1 MKAQDVLAEGYHHQ
15 QAGRLAEAQ
24 RCYEM
29 ALRIAP
35 ELGDAH
41 ALLGALYYQQ
51 EAFSAAAAAWQ
62 KTLQIDSHRTE
73 LLSNIG
79 AALDQAGQPQA
90 ALEWYARAWQ
100 VHPEQDVALYN
111 YASALHQAERSAE
124 AIPLFETLL
133 MRQPTHARA
142 RNNLGAALQRV
153 GRYVEAETQFRQ
165 VLELQPSYRMARLNL
180 VDVLKAQGL
189 NGAAEL
195 VCEEGLALD
204 PPQPALW
211 RRLGFLQLQSGQP
224 QQAVASFTAACQ
236 LSPGDASLWRLLGTA
251 HHSSGDMRA
260 AVAAHEEAL
269 RLNPALAEAAV
280 HLGHARRELGEGE
293 AALAAYER
301 AYQLEPSDA
310 ARIRLATFVPVI
322 YQDQADLARWRTRIE
337 REVAA
342 LQGGPL
348 AIVDPL
354 TEIGSTQFY
363 WAYQGLADRDLQ
375 QQMAALYRP
384 LLPETVAPQT
394 PQPAP
399 GRLRVGFLSAFLYN
413 HTITH
418 YYAPFI
424 ELLPRDQ
431 VEVHLLAA
439 PGMPH
444 DGVTDRLTQAA
455 TLHTLPRDLA
465 AARQQV
471 ADLHLDVLVYPD
483 IGLEPFSYFMAF
495 TRLAPRQCVLPGHPI
510 TTGIPTLDYF
520 LSNDITEADDADDHY
535 SETLV
540 RLKGMPVSYRRP
552 NLPAQPLSRA
562 QLGWQEDRHYY
573 VCPMTLFKIHPDWD
587 QAIAEILRQ
596 DPLGEVVLFRYQQT
610 ELHLQLQTRFERGF
624 PDVAARICFL
634 PWAEPETFF
643 SILMQADVLLDSFH
657 FGGGSTHFLCLAT
670 GTPLVT
676 WPGRFLRGRSG
687 AAFYQRM
694 GLPEAVAT
702 SQADFVHKAVTW
714 ACDRDQRQILKNA
727 ILANHHVLYENPEG
741 CHDFVTWICQ

>member
-1 MKAQDVLAEGYHHQ
+1 MNAQKALENGYRHQ
-15 QAGRLAEAQ
+15 QAGQLAEAQ
-24 RCYEM
+24 SCYEA
-29 ALRIAP
+29 ALRMEP
-35 ELGDAH
+35 NLSDAH

-62 KTLQIDSHRTE
+62 QTLQVDPQRTE

-111 YASALHQAERSAE
+111 YATALHHNECTTE

-133 MRQPTHARA
+133 TRQPAHVRA
-142 RNNLGAALQRV
+142 HNNLGAALQRE
-153 GRYVEAETQFRQ
+153 GRYAEAETQFRQ

-180 VDVLKAQGL
+180 VDVLTAQDM

-204 PPQPALW
+204 PPQPGLW
-211 RRLGFLQLQSGQP
+211 RRLGFFQLQNGQP
-224 QQAVASFTAACQ
+224 QQATASFTEACH
-236 LSPGDASLWRLLGTA
+236 LSPGDANLWRLLGTA

-260 AVAAHEEAL
+260 AVVAHEEAL
-269 RLNPALAEAAV
+269 RLNPELAEAAV
-280 HLGHARRELGEGE
+280 HLGHARRELGEGD

-322 YQDQADLARWRTRIE
+322 YQDQADLTRWRARIE
-337 REVAA
+337 REVAV
-342 LQGGPL
+342 LQGQTL
-348 AIVDPL
+348 AIADPL
-354 TEIGSTQFY
+354 TEVGATQFY
-363 WAYQGLADRDLQ
+363 WAYQGLPDRNLQ

-384 LLPETVAPQT
+384 LLPETVVPQT
-394 PQPAP
+394 PKPAP

-431 VEVHLLAA
+431 VDVHLLAA

-444 DGVTDRLTQAA
+444 DAITDRLSQAA
-455 TLHTLPRDLA
+455 TLHTLPRDLV

-471 ADLHLDVLVYPD
+471 ANLHLDVLVYPD

-520 LSNDITEADDADDHY
+520 LSNDMIESDVADEHY

-552 NLPAQPLSRA
+552 TLPAQPLSRA

-587 QAIAEILRQ
+587 LAIAEILRQ
-596 DPLGEVVLFRYQQT
+596 DPLGEVLLFCYQQT
-610 ELHLQLQTRFERGF
+610 ELHTQLQARFERVC
-624 PDVAARICFL
+624 PDVAERIRFL
-634 PWAEPETFF
+634 PWADSETFF
-643 SILMQADVLLDSFH
+643 SVLMQADVLLDSFH

-676 WPGRFLRGRSG
+676 WPGPFLRGRSG

-694 GLPEAVAT
+694 GLPEAVAQ
-702 SQADFVHKAVTW
+702 SQTDFVHKAVTW
-714 ACDRDQRQILKNA
+714 ACDRSQQQALKSS
-727 ILANHHVLYENPEG
+727 ILANHHVLYDNPEG
-741 CHDFVTWICQ
+741 CHDFVAWICQ